1 MFQYETQ
8 VADGKAIIRLIGE
21 LDTYAAQT
29 FDTFIEG
36 FVERKPDRLVLDFKD
51 LAYMNSSGLRSFLR
65 LHNLLCETGG
75 TFSIRGVSP
84 KVMRVF
90 RYGSLDDY
98 FTFEDA

>member
-1 MFQYETQ
+1 MFRYETQ
-8 VADGKAIIRLIGE
+8 EADGKATIRLIGE

-29 FDTFIEG
+29 FDSFLEG
-36 FVERKPDRLVLDFKD
+36 YVGRKPARLVLDFQD

-65 LHNLLCETGG
+65 LHNLLGETGG

-98 FTFEDA
+98 FTFEEA